1 MSIKKLFDSTK
12 NNNYLSDATEKT
24 AFQDVESERNF
35 VALKEKESSYTP
47 QINYAQPRE
56 FAKYGSAYYYYEG
69 AMDRITDYYPYDG
82 SDAEI
87 NEFLNG
93 CNNVE
98 DYILDNLYPRTN
110 GYINLSVGGWGT
122 LNGSVTSDGYGLPS
136 TLEYI
141 LFKGGP
147 HALSNSDSLVT
158 QTPTSYNN
166 KYQYANVYDTSIYTT
181 AGLPSNYGSGSR
193 ESNLQSDFA
202 QGVTVEFWL
211 KKPAFTN
218 ASSSKEVVLDVW
230 TSGSL
235 SSSADYGRI
244 TIELTGAAS
253 GSPFRITAQSGT
265 SGVFLQSIG
274 QNLTATSLQS
284 WGHYAIVLQNTGSD
298 LKSQLY
304 VNGTLNHSQVHSAA
318 ALNELKQKQLIAS
331 LGSLVATPS
340 GSSALAGAGKL
351 SASVDEFRF
360 WKVARNGQQI
370 GRHWFTQ
377 VRGGSNTDISN
388 TTLGIYFKFNE
399 GITGTSSVDSV
410 VLDYSG
416 RISNGAWTGYGS
428 NSRNTGS
435 AIVSASAAAT
445 EYRDPIIRSTHSELT
460 NLRTGLLNSGSYH
473 DSTNNSM
480 FLYYLPT
487 WVIEDHEK
495 NDNTNLAVLSHIL
508 GSYFDQLYLLTQQ
521 VPKLKHA
528 NYTSS
533 SYSPAP
539 FARHMPQSLGLFTPD
554 IFVDANVMEKFLNR
568 DDTTLFQNDLSD
580 TKNLI
585 YLNLYNNLSNIFKA
599 KGTEK
604 AIRNVLRCFYLDEK
618 VVNFNIYSNR
628 ETYTLAD
635 NYEQFS
641 ERRNYLNFNTVENR
655 DAVVYQAIDAS
666 NADSSGFISG
676 SQANEYEDHYGA
688 TIEAEIMLPTWSPEY
703 DDFNRRYTNVS
714 LFGQATVNTSS
725 VASLSGTTTTFI
737 TEDVANFQVLAV
749 KEDINSRNVY
759 FKLTS
764 SYSPY
769 PFPILTSSTF
779 FGAYDNTKW
788 NFSVRVK
795 PSNYPLPQVNG
806 ADNSNLTYDLIFQ
819 GRNNIAG
826 TTTQTFSLTSSLSKG
841 VGENFL
847 RAAKRLYVGAQRT
860 NLTGA
865 LINNS
870 DVQVSAV
877 RYWAKYLEDG
887 ALAQHTYDVDNH
899 GISGS
904 YRNISP
910 FDGDNNNLD
919 ILNLHTLALN
929 WKFSDLNTSDGSG
942 NFVVT
947 DFSSGSALLRDN
959 YGWMGKIFGY
969 QHSGYGYGFEASST
983 EIVDKK
989 LINVLKITDP
999 ERASSAEMVQILSED
1014 DRVFGVVE
1022 AVPDYVFTVEKSM
1035 YRAVSEEMLDFF
1047 AGVVDFNNTIGA
1059 PVNRYRGRYKD
1070 LEKLREIFFQRVT
1083 QVSNIEKYLTYYK
1096 WFDDGILSILEQ
1108 FIPASAKFVK
1118 GAYNV
1123 VESHVLERAK
1133 YETKFPTLEFKPQDP
1148 EAKLEGG
1155 ITEKLYPYK
1164 FGSSPTSGSGWSSP
1178 TLRKTDVHQKFWH
1191 DRAERDAPEIT
1202 SGNGNIDGARTTYRN
1217 VATTNPR
1224 LKVNAPTLQTP
1235 GGTRYS
1241 IDTFANRNFG
1251 KLFSVDWK
1259 LMRRT
1264 LKGGV
1269 NFEAPKSLSFTYN
1282 ALYPFGPIN
1291 TDGGVFVP
1299 RNVLLGLTTDL
1310 VGLEDNIDDL
1320 ELRQIKDKTK
1330 RHIKVH
1336 HGRDWEQGFSY
1347 SNTDSDFSFPF
1358 NIMSSSVKS
1367 GFNKE
1372 VVERVTASI
1381 TITNLHNDGYGP
1393 DIEVPMQTTF
1403 TEYAVGGHQSRHVKL
1418 NTGADTPSTRPEA
1431 WKILV
1436 GRCPGTSGALG
1447 MVSPDYPLPDAAG
1460 TTALEIMNYDA
1471 PRAIY
1476 YRDLTVKS
1484 PVNIKNIQMRTG
1496 STILG
1501 NYQKNYEVVST
1512 VGAYANPRSFVENQ
1526 PKLPSIILGNSNLLT
1541 GTNVIGNYLTLNSN
1555 QSLLNDPDH
1564 TNFYNLD
1571 YMVTDFSGAHPNN
1584 SVIVSRFGAPG
1595 GRTTMARGRQDF
1607 RSSEFSPYNTLNY
1620 RNLPVLNAGVNT
1632 GSAQTGS
1639 TNGAGSGIRAY
1650 DVNGQP
1656 FGLNQLLSRHAAKF
1670 GRDSL
1675 FPLTPYS
1682 LNKSFYPNNDD
1693 GLSDRQRYVYE
1704 QDYEY
1709 TSHADLQMWLKM
1721 DKDVSSAGDIPDDSG
1736 NSKVGGFPASNDRPT
1751 FVPETPSPHIQ
1762 SNCCDFN
1769 GSTNQ
1774 VKIGTAAVWEAIIGS
1789 GGTSK
1794 MTLAVWV
1801 NLDTHDGG
1809 VENFMDF
1816 GGDNILFG
1824 RQAANKVYFQTEWNS
1839 GAAAWWLSTILLDDY
1854 EGTWIH
1860 VAVSYDAGSTAN
1872 NPVIYV
1878 NGEAIT
1884 LSGPLGTAPAGSWD
1898 GITVSACF
1906 LGGTTNRITGK
1917 LADAAIWDSVLTA
1930 AEIKA
1935 IYKATNGI
1943 YASTRASEI
1952 APGASY
1958 DQAPAFHQPNRNA
1971 KTVMKLVGENN
1982 YRTSSAYDNF
1992 WVQHQIPRS
2001 DSQYHWITSSVLN
2014 LNSHF
2019 GYLPANYQVRRMV
2032 NGVATYIDG
2041 YNFVSASNFGSYVT
2055 AGTRKWGDSFNVKGG
2070 DGFVPVDILGLNFNI
2085 VEGASGSTNT
2095 IGNGSDALSLSVNS
2109 DFIGAIDGTM
2119 TGSIFNSL
2127 MLHRNGPWQA
2137 ATWKRNR
2144 AADDSPIIRYEKQ
2157 TNKLSMIT
2165 GSDPDTGIYQLARF
2179 DLRPVSLRGRPT
2191 LVNYDDGNRNITIK
2205 ATSNNEKIFFQGPR
2219 QNDINELQDFDAAA
2233 ITTPLDQMLL
2243 ITNASTNYNLN
2254 WVLYTEN
2261 IFPSERNEMASAST
2275 QRINYDNK
2283 FWRGTPTARGLVG
2296 SQFRNSFMGGPA
2308 FTSAGP
2314 WVTDNQVSQS
2324 CWPLDTTLD
2333 FVTRTTLSGSTPG
2346 GNYYTYWTG
2355 SGGGELQNHYNM
2367 RYLMSPTV
2375 FAAGAKPKVYYMQP
2389 SALYARKQTLQIPT
2403 SVVSPTGIPIPETSS
2418 VGGHPT
2424 YDTVGSR
2431 IQKDPLQADWDLGST
2446 LSSSDF
2452 GPGSRG
2458 NFAGD
2463 TYWDAPSQAGIMVK
2477 TGSTYVFKSDPSEP
2491 WFSDYDDF
2499 QHDLKLMAK
2508 DYAVVPE
2515 FRMSTHIDD
2524 YTKFGINASDKYDTF
2539 EIPGTKETSA
2549 TSSFYLDYSNSEF
2562 LKDFLKIQLDSG
2574 KTPTQIRLSCKAAV
2588 RFNPYRG
2595 FYPAQRTLEMTSMF
2609 SSSYIKAMVARYY
2622 SSFDSASY
2630 NVGPEAIGGM
2640 TKYPGLYNAILRPL
2654 FAPGILYNSIKA
2666 GMAVDYPVVH
2676 TPERVYGGAMTK
2688 FGLAGTAE
2696 AGASGSDAWYQ
2707 ADRALNKN
2715 QTIWAKG
2722 TGDVRATA
2730 QWENYLVNIDTRSQP
2745 SGAAGCPEG
2754 ADQITPYY
2762 KNGSIFDERF
2772 PFEAIV
2778 APEQYIAGRQLTS
2791 IEPHPSASMGVVTA
2805 SLLPIPS
2812 DGMYTAFAQ
2821 NFFGQVAEFFLENRD
2836 YTGLKSKAMGTNLQ
2850 FESGSIYMTRIRL
2863 RRSMNGKRRYDQE
2876 SGSLYISSSINAG
2889 GGTGFG
2895 KVTGS
2900 NNHYGLYGAQAER
2913 YLLDN
2918 AGIYGVYH
2926 WPMHISGAFYPLP
2939 QDPRNDSAIQ
2949 ETFTLYSRPGAF
2961 GPPMAGYELGSPP
2974 SYGFT
2979 ASVGGWTGKAQEILV
2994 GGGFGAINTG
3004 SATYETVE
3012 GETTITAVSGWSV
3025 RKDRSLFSPMDSANG
3040 FYWAHTPPYYNGEA
3054 WCDVIF
3060 RPNHTRSYDV
3070 EEILAQSEKVY
3081 WRCDAGY
3088 RQLYGNVS
3096 IYGIQHNQG
3105 YRLINSGA
3113 LVAWGRGAADHRGGV
3128 GSGDSPLYRF
3138 FMTSSTFTD
3147 RDCDTI
3153 NAPYG
3158 GANINDNAM
3167 QVSAS
3172 IDLFGIEEV
3181 PTVTVPLLNPGLD
3194 DLELTTNVAPGAHI
3208 TQQNVS
3214 VGSRWVIKPKFET
3227 PHMNFSTEHGPR
3239 PVTASTM
3246 PNTFGRGSVSYGMW
3260 HQYGLPETDPTRGI
3274 FLDIDDIPQ
3283 EWLKNHHDVV
3293 LTPDTAY
3300 NKHIASP
3307 KDLTD
3312 GQTPSSTDRA
3322 WSNWITSSSTLWENV
3337 KSLKGV
3343 FGFESENS
3351 QARLGQLAQS
3361 RTIKEAVVAVPY
3373 VLDAQTDQRSGPS
3386 NAFRQNAMQLKK
3398 KWIDIPT
3405 ERYQAAI
3412 SATDGTSAGDSLDAA
3427 GESIRR
3433 LVEKM
3438 PNYILPPQFD
3448 FLNNPDVDPIVMYM
3462 FEFEYR
3468 LDKDDLSYIWQN
3480 LAPRDYKKITFEESS
3495 EAHELMDTELLSADN
3510 ILNNPNL
3517 RWMVFKVKQRA
3528 KIKYSDLKVPQVGSY
3543 SSLLSA
3549 GLTSPSGYP
3558 LQYNWPY
3565 DFVSFVE
3572 LIKMDAEVL
3581 YTDPIPEETTDTAT
3595 PTQPEVFQSTAQQTA
3610 VRQAAVYLP
3619 TNQVQ
3624 QASPQ
3629 VTSMPRVQQTSVTSQ
3644 TNTQASGPAQT
3655 TIPRTRGRGR
3665 NRGGG
3670 GRGGSGGY

>member
-35 VALKEKESSYTP
+35 AALKKKEGDFTP
-47 QINYAQPRE
+47 QIDYAKPAE
-56 FAKYGSAYYYYEG
+56 FAKYGSAYYYYKG
-69 AMDRITDYYPYDG
+69 ALDRITDYYPYDG

-166 KYQYANVYDTSIYTT
+166 KYQYANIYDTSIYTS

-193 ESNLQSDFA
+193 ESNLQSDFS

-253 GSPFRITAQSGT
+253 GSPFCITAQSGT
-265 SGVFLQSIG
+265 SGIFTASIG
-274 QNLTATSLQS
+274 QNLTTASLSS
-284 WGHYAIVLQNTGSD
+284 WGHYALVLQNTGSD

-304 VNGTLNHSQVHSAA
+304 VNGALNHSQVHSSA

-331 LGSLVATPS
+331 LGALVASPS
-340 GSSALAGAGKL
+340 GSSATVGAGKL

-360 WKVARNGQQI
+360 WKTARNGQQI

-388 TTLGIYFKFNE
+388 TTLGIYYKFNE
-399 GITGTSSVDSV
+399 GITDTASVDSV

-435 AIVSASAAAT
+435 AIVSASAAAV
-445 EYRDPIIRSTHSELT
+445 EYRDPIIRSTHSELST
-460 NLRTGLLNSGSYH
+460 LRTGLLGSGSYH
-473 DSTNNSM
+473 DGTNNSM

-487 WVIEDHEK
+487 WIIEEHEK
-495 NDNTNLAVLSHIL
+495 DENINLAVLSHII

-521 VPKLKHA
+521 VPKLKYPT
-528 NYTSS
+528 YTSS
-533 SYSPAP
+533 SYKPPP
-539 FARHMPQSLGLFTPD
+539 FSRHMPQSLGLVMPD
-554 IFVDANVMEKFLNR
+554 IFVDASVMEKFLNR
-568 DDTTLFQNDLSD
+568 DDTTLFQNDLND

-604 AIRNVLRCFYLDEK
+604 AIRNVLRCFYLDER
-618 VVNFNIYSNR
+618 VINFNAYSHR
-628 ETYTLAD
+628 ETYTLSD

-641 ERRNYLNFNTVENR
+641 ERRAYLNFNTTDNR
-655 DAVVYQAIDAS
+655 DAVVYQAIDTS
-666 NADSSGFISG
+666 NVDSSGFISG
-676 SQANEYEDHYGA
+676 SQDAGREDHYGA

-703 DDFNRRYTNVS
+703 EDFSRGYTNVS

-737 TEDVANFQVLAV
+737 SEDVANFQVLAV
-749 KEDINSRNVY
+749 KEDTNSKNVY

-769 PFPILTSSTF
+769 PFPILTSSNF

-788 NFSVRVK
+788 NFSVRIK

-826 TTTQTFSLTSSLSKG
+826 TTTQNFKLSSSLSKG

-847 RAAKRLYVGAQRT
+847 RAAKRIYVGAQRT
-860 NLTGA
+860 NLTGTV
-865 LINNS
+865 INNS
-870 DVQVSAV
+870 DVLVSAA
-877 RYWAKYLEDG
+877 RYWTKYLEDG

-929 WKFSDLNTSDGSG
+929 WKFSNLSTSDGSG

-969 QHSGYGYGFEASST
+969 QHSGYGYGFATSST
-983 EIVDKK
+983 DIIDKR
-989 LINVLKITDP
+989 LVNILKVTDP
-999 ERASSAEMVQILSED
+999 ERATSAEMVRILSED
-1014 DRVFGVVE
+1014 DKSFGVVE
-1022 AVPDYVFTVEKSM
+1022 TVPDYVFTVEKSM
-1035 YRAVSEEMLDFF
+1035 YRAISEEMLDFF
-1047 AGVVDFNNTIGA
+1047 AGVVDFNNVIGA
-1059 PVNRYRGRYKD
+1059 PINRYRGRYKN
-1070 LEKLREIFFQRVT
+1070 LEKLRNIFFERVT
-1083 QVSNIEKYLTYYK
+1083 TVSNVEKFLTYYK
-1096 WFDDGILSILEQ
+1096 WFDNSILSILQQ
-1108 FIPASAKFVK
+1108 FIPASAKFVDE
-1118 GAYNV
+1118 AYNV

-1133 YETKFPTLEFKPQDP
+1133 YETKFPTLEFKPQPP
-1148 EAKLEGG
+1148 EAKLEAGA
-1155 ITEKLYPYK
+1155 TEKLYPYK
-1164 FGSSPTSGSGWSSP
+1164 LGSSPPSGSGWDSL
-1178 TLRKTDVHQKFWH
+1178 TLRKTNIHQKFWH
-1191 DRAERDAPEIT
+1191 DRAERDAPETT
-1202 SGNGNIDGARTTYRN
+1202 SGNGSIDGDRTTYRN

-1224 LKVNAPTLQTP
+1224 FKVNAPTLQTP
-1235 GGTRYS
+1235 AGTRYS

-1251 KLFSVDWK
+1251 KLFNTDFE

-1269 NFEAPKSLSFTYN
+1269 NFEAPKSISFTYN

-1299 RNVLLGLTTDL
+1299 RNVLLGLTLDL

-1320 ELRQIKDKTK
+1320 EVRQIKDKTK
-1330 RHIKVH
+1330 RHIKVQ
-1336 HGRDWEQGFSY
+1336 HGRNWANGFSY

-1381 TITNLHNDGYGP
+1381 TITNLHNDAYGP
-1393 DIEVPMQTTF
+1393 DMEVPMQGIF
-1403 TEYAVGGHQSRHVKL
+1403 TEYAVGGHQSRHIKL
-1418 NTGADTPSTRPEA
+1418 NTGTDLPSTRPEA

-1471 PRAIY
+1471 PRAVY
-1476 YRDLTVKS
+1476 YRDLMVKS
-1484 PVNIKNIQMRTG
+1484 PVNIKNIQMQTG

-1501 NYQKNYEVVST
+1501 NYQKNYEIVST
-1512 VGAYANPRSFVENQ
+1512 VGAYANPRSFIENQ
-1526 PKLPSIILGNSNLLT
+1526 PKLPSIITANSNLLT
-1541 GTNVIGNYLTLNSN
+1541 GTNVIGNYLTLNTN
-1555 QSLLNDPDH
+1555 YSLLNDPDH

-1595 GRTTMARGRQDF
+1595 GRTTMARGRQDL
-1607 RSSEFSPYNTLNY
+1607 RSSEFSPYNALNY

-1639 TNGAGSGIRAY
+1639 TNGTNSGIRAY

-1709 TSHADLQMWLKM
+1709 TSWNDLNMWLKM

-1736 NSKVGGFPASNDRPT
+1736 TDMSGTFDASNDRPA

-1762 SNCCDFN
+1762 SNCCNFN

-1774 VKIGTAAVWEAIIGS
+1774 VKIGTAEDWNDRIGTGETSSRTMTFAAWMKCDSTTGLDRIFDFAGDIVVDIADSTDNVRLFTYWNWAVSAAAVFWSTPASSITKGKWHHIAVTYDANDYENIPKLYIDGVSQTVTQSGTTPTGTWSGIDTTDCYIGGSTSYFEGSLADVAVW
-1789 GGTSK
+1789 
-1794 MTLAVWV
+1794 
-1801 NLDTHDGG
+1801 N
-1809 VENFMDF
+1809 
-1816 GGDNILFG
+1816 
-1824 RQAANKVYFQTEWNS
+1824 
-1839 GAAAWWLSTILLDDY
+1839 
-1854 EGTWIH
+1854 
-1860 VAVSYDAGSTAN
+1860 
-1872 NPVIYV
+1872 
-1878 NGEAIT
+1878 
-1884 LSGPLGTAPAGSWD
+1884 
-1898 GITVSACF
+1898 
-1906 LGGTTNRITGK
+1906 
-1917 LADAAIWDSVLTA
+1917 SVLTA

-2001 DSQYHWITSSVLN
+2001 DSQYHWITSSVLS

-2019 GYLPANYQVRRMV
+2019 GYLPANYQVRRMI
-2032 NGVATYIDG
+2032 NGTASYIDG

-2144 AADDSPIIRYEKQ
+2144 AADDSPILRHEKR

-2165 GSDPDTGIYQLARF
+2165 GSNQDTDIYELARF

-2191 LVNYDDGNRNITIK
+2191 LVNYDDGGINITIK
-2205 ATSNNEKIFFQGPR
+2205 ATSNNEKIYFQGPR
-2219 QNDINELQDFDAAA
+2219 QTDINNLQEFDAAA
-2233 ITTPLDQMLL
+2233 VVTPLDQMLL
-2243 ITNASTNYNLN
+2243 ITNASNNYNLN

-2283 FWRGTPTARGLVG
+2283 FWRGTAAEREALGRT
-2296 SQFRNSFMGGPA
+2296 FNNSWNMPIGNGITIFGP
-2308 FTSAGP
+2308 G
-2314 WVTDNQVSQS
+2314 QS
-2324 CWPLDTTLD
+2324 CWPLDPPQIFLNRD
-2333 FVTRTTLSGSTPG
+2333 TPTG
-2346 GNYYTYWTG
+2346 TIDHSDAFNLWYYA
-2355 SGGGELQNHYNM
+2355 SGGELQNCYAM
-2367 RYLMSPTV
+2367 AVLPQPIYFV
-2375 FAAGAKPKVYYMQP
+2375 GAGGSTSIP
-2389 SALYARKQTLQIPT
+2389 SKFQQAGALYARKQTLQTPT
-2403 SVVSPTGIPIPETSS
+2403 SIVSPSGITIAEALLSAN
-2418 VGGHPT
+2418 
-2424 YDTVGSR
+2424 GSAR
-2431 IQKDPLQADWDLGST
+2431 LKDPLQGDYDLGKNGTNASGST
-2446 LSSSDF
+2446 Y
-2452 GPGSRG
+2452 GPGALG
-2458 NFAGD
+2458 NFAGEAF
-2463 TYWDAPSQAGIMVK
+2463 WDAPGQAGIMVQ
-2477 TGSTYVFKSDPSEP
+2477 SASVFIFQSHSSEP
-2491 WFSDYDDF
+2491 WFDEYRDF
-2499 QHDLKLMAK
+2499 KYDLKLMAK
-2508 DYAVVPE
+2508 DYAIVPE
-2515 FRMSTHIDD
+2515 YRMSNHVKD
-2524 YTKFGINASDKYDTF
+2524 YTDFGIAATDKYNHF
-2539 EIPGTKETSA
+2539 EIPGTNQTSA
-2549 TSSFYLDYSNSEF
+2549 TSSFYIDYSNSEF
-2562 LKDFLKIQLDSG
+2562 LKDFLKIQQDSG
-2574 KTPTQIRLSCKAAV
+2574 KIPTQIRLSCKAAI
-2588 RFNPYRG
+2588 RLNPYKG
-2595 FYPAQRTLEMTSMF
+2595 FYPAQRALDLTTQF
-2609 SSSYIKAMVARYY
+2609 SSSYVESIVGRY
-2622 SSFDSASY
+2622 FNAKTSASY
-2630 NVGPEAIGGM
+2630 DVGPQAINQMDTSFTGM
-2640 TKYPGLYNAILRPL
+2640 YNVIGRPL
-2654 FAPGILYNSIKA
+2654 FSPGLLYNSIKA
-2666 GMAVDYPVVH
+2666 GIAVDYPVVL
-2676 TPERVYGGAMTK
+2676 TPRRIGPVAMAK
-2688 FGLAGTAE
+2688 FSGDGPINSPAGYTTANKYGTAQYE
-2696 AGASGSDAWYQ
+2696 NSLISIDITRQRKTGKTNATGITIPGA
-2707 ADRALNKN
+2707 KN
-2715 QTIWAKG
+2715 VLTH
-2722 TGDVRATA
+2722 
-2730 QWENYLVNIDTRSQP
+2730 
-2745 SGAAGCPEG
+2745 
-2754 ADQITPYY
+2754 Y
-2762 KNGSIFDERF
+2762 KNDSIFDMRL
-2772 PFEAIV
+2772 PFDAIIT
-2778 APEQYIAGRQLTS
+2778 PEVYLPGRELFV
-2791 IEPHPSASMGVVTA
+2791 IEPHPSASVPYQTA
-2805 SLLPIPS
+2805 SLLPNPTDNVYS
-2812 DGMYTAFAQ
+2812 SMAE
-2821 NFFGQVAEFFLENRD
+2821 NFFGEVANFFLENQD
-2836 YTGLKSKAMGTNLQ
+2836 YTSLSSKAMGTNLQ

-2863 RRSMNGKRRYDQE
+2863 RRSMNGRRLYNSE
-2876 SGSLYISSSINAG
+2876 SGSMYISSAYG
-2889 GGTGFG
+2889 PFG
-2895 KVTGS
+2895 AEGSRDGDGIVTGS
-2900 NNHYGLYGAQAER
+2900 NKYYSTYGAAAER
-2913 YLLDN
+2913 YLIDN
-2918 AGIYGVYH
+2918 GNVVDASVMKAHVPTI
-2926 WPMHISGAFYPLP
+2926 ISGAYYQLP
-2939 QDPRNDSAIQ
+2939 QDPRNHPTLQ

-2961 GPPMAGYELGSPP
+2961 GPPIAGYDVGSPGN
-2974 SYGFT
+2974 YGYT
-2979 ASVGGWTGKAQEILV
+2979 ASVGGPYFV

-3004 SATYETVE
+3004 SR
-3012 GETTITAVSGWSV
+3012 SGDAGAGYTNIPGWTV
-3025 RKDRSLFSPMDSANG
+3025 RKDRSLYSPMDSVSG

-3060 RPNHTRSYDV
+3060 RPNHTRSYTV
-3070 EEILAQSEKVY
+3070 EQILAESEKVY
-3081 WRCDAGY
+3081 WRCDPGWNNISSKEFAMDNNSVVPGAP
-3088 RQLYGNVS
+3088 GN
-3096 IYGIQHNQG
+3096 
-3105 YRLINSGA
+3105 RLINSGA
-3113 LVAWGRGAADHRGGV
+3113 LINWGQGILGNGG
-3128 GSGDSPLYRF
+3128 SDPRLTYRL
-3138 FMTSSTFTD
+3138 SSSMGYIWNQS
-3147 RDCDTI
+3147 I

-3158 GANINDNAM
+3158 GANINKNAM
-3167 QVSAS
+3167 QISAS

-3181 PTVTVPLLNPGLD
+3181 PTLSFPQIGARDTF
-3194 DLELTTNVAPGAHI
+3194 TTPTASPATSLMQQI
-3208 TQQNVS
+3208 PATSIMQQNTS

-3227 PHMNFSTEHGPR
+3227 PHMNFNNAYGSR
-3239 PVTASTM
+3239 PTTASM
-3246 PNTFGRGSVSYGMW
+3246 PNSFGRASVPYGMW
-3260 HQYGLPETDPTRGI
+3260 HQYGVSERDPKKGI
-3274 FLDIDDIPQ
+3274 FLDITDVPDT
-3283 EWLKNHHDVV
+3283 WLRNHYSVV
-3293 LTPDTAY
+3293 LDPDTPY
-3300 NKHIASP
+3300 NRHLGTPQRAATFKSSIPDASAQSWSSWISGAN
-3307 KDLTD
+3307 DLY
-3312 GQTPSSTDRA
+3312 S
-3322 WSNWITSSSTLWENV
+3322 NV
-3337 KSLKGV
+3337 KSLKDL
-3343 FGFESENS
+3343 FGFEPTTS
-3351 QARLGQLAQS
+3351 QVRLGQLAQS

-3373 VLDAQTDQRSGPS
+3373 IYDAQTMDRTGASNIFQR
-3386 NAFRQNAMQLKK
+3386 NALQLKK

-3462 FEFEYR
+3462 FEFEYK

-3480 LAPRDYKKITFEESS
+3480 LAPRDYKKIAFEESS
-3495 EAHELMDTELLSADN
+3495 VAHELIDTELLSADN

-3517 RWMVFKVKQRA
+3517 RWMVFKVKQRS
-3528 KIKYSDLKVPQVGSY
+3528 KVKYSDLKVPQVGSY
-3543 SSLLSA
+3543 SNLLNQLSLTANFGAGATLSF
-3549 GLTSPSGYP
+3549 GQSFPI
-3558 LQYNWPY
+3558 QFNWPY

-3581 YTDPIPEETTDTAT
+3581 YSNPPPAEETTTTTTTTAQETARNAAIRLPSNRVAASTT
-3595 PTQPEVFQSTAQQTA
+3595 PT
-3610 VRQAAVYLP
+3610 L
-3619 TNQVQ
+3619 
-3624 QASPQ
+3624 
-3629 VTSMPRVQQTSVTSQ
+3629 PRVGTSRQTSGQSRNSRAISRVGRQ
-3644 TNTQASGPAQT
+3644 GRN
-3655 TIPRTRGRGR
+3655 RRGGG

-3670 GRGGSGGY
+3670 Y

>member
-35 VALKEKESSYTP
+35 AALKKKESDFTP
-47 QINYAQPRE
+47 QIDYAKPAE
-56 FAKYGSAYYYYEG
+56 FAKYGSAYYYYKG
-69 AMDRITDYYPYDG
+69 ALDRITDYYPYDG

-166 KYQYANVYDTSIYTT
+166 KYQYANIYDTSIYTS

-193 ESNLQSDFA
+193 ESNLQSDFS

-265 SGVFLQSIG
+265 SGVFVQSIG
-274 QNLTATSLQS
+274 QNLTTASLSS
-284 WGHYAIVLQNTGSD
+284 WGHYALVLQNTGSD

-304 VNGTLNHSQVHSAA
+304 VNGALNHSQVHSSA

-331 LGSLVATPS
+331 LGALVASPS
-340 GSSALAGAGKL
+340 GSSADVGAGKL

-388 TTLGIYFKFNE
+388 TTLGIYYKFNE
-399 GITGTSSVDSV
+399 GITDTASVDSV

-435 AIVSASAAAT
+435 AIVSASAAAV
-445 EYRDPIIRSTHSELT
+445 EYRDPIIRSTHSELST
-460 NLRTGLLNSGSYH
+460 LRTGLLGSGSYH

-487 WVIEDHEK
+487 WIIEEHEK
-495 NDNTNLAVLSHIL
+495 DENVNLSLLSHIL

-521 VPKLKHA
+521 VPKLKHVS
-528 NYTSS
+528 YTSS
-533 SYSPAP
+533 SYDPIP
-539 FARHMPQSLGLFTPD
+539 FARHMPQSLGLVTPD
-554 IFVDANVMEKFLNR
+554 IFVDASVMEKFLNR
-568 DDTTLFQNDLSD
+568 DDTTLFQNDLND

-618 VVNFNIYSNR
+618 IVNFNVYSHR
-628 ETYTLAD
+628 ETYTLSD
-635 NYEQFS
+635 NYEQLS
-641 ERRNYLNFNTVENR
+641 ERRTYLNFNTTDNR
-655 DAVVYQAIDAS
+655 DAVVYQAIDTS
-666 NADSSGFISG
+666 NANSSGFISG

-703 DDFNRRYTNVS
+703 EDFSRGYTNVS

-737 TEDVANFQVLAV
+737 SEDVANFQVLAV
-749 KEDINSRNVY
+749 KEDTNSKNVY

-769 PFPILTSSTF
+769 PFPILTSSNF

-788 NFSVRVK
+788 NFSVRIK

-826 TTTQTFSLTSSLSKG
+826 TTTQNFRLTSSLSKG
-841 VGENFL
+841 TGENFL
-847 RAAKRLYVGAQRT
+847 RAAKRIYVGAQRT
-860 NLTGA
+860 NLTGTI
-865 LINNS
+865 INNS
-870 DVQVSAV
+870 DVLVSAA
-877 RYWAKYLEDG
+877 RYWTKYLEDG
-887 ALAQHTYDVDNH
+887 SLAQHTYDVDNH

-929 WKFSDLNTSDGSG
+929 WKFSNLSTSDGSG

-969 QHSGYGYGFEASST
+969 QHSGYGYGFATSST
-983 EIVDKK
+983 DVVDKK
-989 LINVLKITDP
+989 LINILKVTGP

-1014 DRVFGVVE
+1014 DQIFGVVE
-1022 AVPDYVFTVEKSM
+1022 TVPDYVFTIEKSM
-1035 YRAVSEEMLDFF
+1035 YRAISEEMLDFF

-1083 QVSNIEKYLTYYK
+1083 TVSNIEKFLTYYK
-1096 WFDDGILSILEQ
+1096 WFDDGILDILEQ

-1118 GAYNV
+1118 GAYNII
-1123 VESHVLERAK
+1123 ESHVLERAK
-1133 YETKFPTLEFKPQDP
+1133 YETKFPTLEFKPQPP

-1155 ITEKLYPYK
+1155 ATEKLYPYK
-1164 FGSSPTSGSGWSSP
+1164 LGSTTLPSP
-1178 TLRKTDVHQKFWH
+1178 TLRKTNVHQKFWH
-1191 DRAERDAPEIT
+1191 DRALRDTPETT
-1202 SGNGNIDGARTTYRN
+1202 SGNGSIDGDRTTYRN

-1251 KLFSVDWK
+1251 KLFNVEWE
-1259 LMRRT
+1259 LGRRT

-1269 NFEAPKSLSFTYN
+1269 NFEAPKSISFTYN

-1320 ELRQIKDKTK
+1320 EVRQIKDKTK
-1330 RHIKVH
+1330 RHIKVQ

-1372 VVERVTASI
+1372 VVEKVTASI

-1393 DIEVPMQTTF
+1393 DMEVPMQTTF

-1418 NTGADTPSTRPEA
+1418 NTGADIPSTRPEA

-1471 PRAIY
+1471 PRAVY
-1476 YRDLTVKS
+1476 YRDLMVKS

-1501 NYQKNYEVVST
+1501 NYRKNYELVST

-1526 PKLPSIILGNSNLLT
+1526 PKLPSIITANSNLLT

-1595 GRTTMARGRQDF
+1595 GRTTMARGRQDL

-1704 QDYEY
+1704 QDTQY

-1736 NSKVGGFPASNDRPT
+1736 NGKVGSFPASNDRPT

-1769 GSTNQ
+1769 GGMNQ
-1774 VKIGTAAVWEAIIGS
+1774 VKIGTAAVWDAIIGS
-1789 GGTSK
+1789 GGLTGTSK

-1801 NLDTHDGG
+1801 NLDTSGGG

-1906 LGGTTNRITGK
+1906 LGGTTNRIDGK
-1917 LADAAIWDSVLTA
+1917 LADAAIWNSILTA

-2001 DSQYHWITSSVLN
+2001 DSQYHWITSSVLS

-2144 AADDSPIIRYEKQ
+2144 AADDSPILRHEKR

-2165 GSDPDTGIYQLARF
+2165 GSNQDTDIYELARF

-2191 LVNYDDGNRNITIK
+2191 LVNYDDGGINVTIK
-2205 ATSNNEKIFFQGPR
+2205 ATSNNEKIYFQGPR
-2219 QNDINELQDFDAAA
+2219 QTDINNLQEFDAATV
-2233 ITTPLDQMLL
+2233 TTPLDQVLL

-2375 FAAGAKPKVYYMQP
+2375 FAAGVKPKVYYMQP

-2515 FRMSTHIDD
+2515 FRMSIHIDD

-2574 KTPTQIRLSCKAAV
+2574 KTPTQIRLSCKAAL

-2688 FGLAGTAE
+2688 FGLAGKAE
-2696 AGASGSDAWYQ
+2696 AGTSGSAAWYQ

-2715 QTIWAKG
+2715 LTIWAKG

-2913 YLLDN
+2913 YLIDN
-2918 AGIYGVYH
+2918 AGTYGEYH

-3004 SATYETVE
+3004 SATYATSE

-3060 RPNHTRSYDV
+3060 RPNHTRSYNV

-3113 LVAWGRGAADHRGGV
+3113 LVAWGRGAADHRGGA

-3293 LTPDTAY
+3293 LTPNTAY

-3307 KDLTD
+3307 KDISD
-3312 GQTPSSTDRA
+3312 GQTPLNSDRA
-3322 WSNWITSSSTLWENV
+3322 WSRWITGSNTLWENV

-3373 VLDAQTDQRSGPS
+3373 IYDAQTMDRTGASNTFQR
-3386 NAFRQNAMQLKK
+3386 NALQLKK

-3462 FEFEYR
+3462 FEFEYK

-3581 YTDPIPEETTDTAT
+3581 YTDPLPVPEQLEETVT
-3595 PTQPEVFQSTAQQTA
+3595 PTQATTFQLTAQQAA
-3610 VRQAAVYLP
+3610 VIQAAPFLP
-3619 TNQVQ
+3619 TNQADPALGVQ
-3624 QASPQ
+3624 TRQTSISSRVSAGPTRQTAGSSQ
-3629 VTSMPRVQQTSVTSQ
+3629 VTTRRVS
-3644 TNTQASGPAQT
+3644 NK
-3655 TIPRTRGRGR
+3655 
-3665 NRGGG
+3665 
-3670 GRGGSGGY
+3670 GRGGKGNY